1 MFLPTYLPAS
11 VTPSPSAPPVRLC
24 PPLCSP
30 EDANINLFT
39 AAGLLSYIQST
50 TRRAYQQVLE
60 VLDDSHRRY
69 VFSLFI
75 SFWLN
80 LLQIF
85 ALRKIV
91 KETDDCCGEIQ
102 EKVMSMSFLLKE
114 VTFKTLIRH
123 TPDVLTCVHPP
134 LFNV

>member
-39 AAGLLSYIQST
+39 AAGLLTYIQST

-69 VFSLFI
+69 VFSFFI

-91 KETDDCCGEIQ
+91 KETYDCCGEIQ

-114 VTFKTLIRH
+114 VTFKTLIH
-123 TPDVLTCVHPP
+123 HSPDLCTSP

>member
-114 VTFKTLIRH
+114 VTFKTLIH
-123 TPDVLTCVHPP
+123 HSPGVLTCVHPP